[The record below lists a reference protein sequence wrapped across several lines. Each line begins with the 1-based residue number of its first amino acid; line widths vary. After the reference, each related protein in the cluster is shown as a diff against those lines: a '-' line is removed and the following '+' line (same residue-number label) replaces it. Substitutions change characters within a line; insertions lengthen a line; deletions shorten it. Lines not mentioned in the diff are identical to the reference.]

1 MISIE
6 PSESNKTISQSIT
19 QEMNYG
25 YRATEE
31 QCLQY
36 YYYLTV
42 DEDFD
47 WGQQILILVRSDNET
62 DNETEIDRVSVVD
75 MIDNRWNWR
84 NITFTSP
91 SSNYTV
97 TEMKGI
103 ENIVENIFLIILVNI
118 LF

>member
-1 MISIE
+1 
-6 PSESNKTISQSIT
+6 
-19 QEMNYG
+19 MNYG

-97 TEMKGI
+97 TDER
-103 ENIVENIFLIILVNI
+103 N
-118 LF
+118 